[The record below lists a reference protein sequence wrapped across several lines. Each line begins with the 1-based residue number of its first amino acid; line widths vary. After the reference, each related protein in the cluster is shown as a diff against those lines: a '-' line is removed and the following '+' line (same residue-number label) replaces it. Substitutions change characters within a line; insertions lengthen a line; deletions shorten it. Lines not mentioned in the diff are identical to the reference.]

1 MHESF
6 SLRPWESLRHT
17 QFLEKWV
24 ARNDLCQADLDCLRT
39 VLRPRYA
46 VISVAVFRKLRRTS
60 RERSLSLRTP
70 RITISFREGGKTAQ
84 VVAMLQRKNGATL
97 SEIDREATHSR
108 PFFFFEAELRGLYRC
123 LSRPAPRRWFP
134 SCD

>member
-1 MHESF
+1 M
-6 SLRPWESLRHT
+6 
-17 QFLEKWV
+17 
-24 ARNDLCQADLDCLRT
+24 
-39 VLRPRYA
+39 
-46 VISVAVFRKLRRTS
+46 ISVAVFRKLRRTS

-108 PFFFFEAELRGLYRC
+108 PFFFFRSGTPGIISVSISAC
-123 LSRPAPRRWFP
+123 APALVPFM
-134 SCD
+134 